1 MVFEALGKELVRAL
15 RGERSQL
22 GLSRRLGYTSNVLYT
37 WESGRRAPNASAFF
51 RLAARVGVD
60 LEVTLRGFLSDR
72 GAVLSDVRRP
82 LGVAELVRALL
93 ADWPIVELAA
103 SVGADRT
110 TVGRWVSGATEPK
123 LPELLRMVE
132 TTTQRLFEF
141 VAIFA
146 DPASLAA
153 TRGAYRDLT
162 EQRRLAYEL
171 PWSHAVLRALE
182 LESYRALP
190 THEPGFI
197 ARLTGISL
205 AEEERCLTALAQ
217 AKQIHRRHGRWVLG
231 RVLTVDT
238 RPSEA
243 DNRRLKE
250 HWAEVALERLRLRSA
265 PESALFSFNLF
276 AVDARDFERIRR
288 LHVEY
293 YQRIR
298 EIVSASSAPERVV
311 LMNLQL
317 VPLEQ
322 AGADGDGA
330 GRG

>member
-1 MVFEALGKELVRAL
+1 
-15 RGERSQL
+15 
-22 GLSRRLGYTSNVLYT
+22 LSRRLGYTSNVLYT

-51 RLAARVGVD
+51 RLAARVGID
-60 LEVTLRGFLSDR
+60 LAAALRSFLSDR
-72 GAVLSDVRRP
+72 GAALSDARRP
-82 LGVAELVRALL
+82 AGVAELVRALL

-123 LPELLRMVE
+123 LPELLRVVE
-132 TTTQRLFEF
+132 TTTQRLFDF

-146 DPASLAA
+146 DPASLAS

-182 LESYRALP
+182 LDSYRALRK
-190 THEPGFI
+190 HEPGFV
-197 ARLTGISL
+197 ASLTGISL
-205 AEEERCLTALAQ
+205 AEEHRCLAALAQ
-217 AKQIHRRHGRWVLG
+217 AKQIHRQGGRWVLA

-243 DNRRLKE
+243 DNRRLKQ
-250 HWAEVALERLRLRSA
+250 HWAEVALDRLRTRTA
-265 PESALFSFNLF
+265 PENALFSFNLF
-276 AVDARDFERIRR
+276 AVGTRDFERIRR

-298 EIVSASSAPERVV
+298 EIVSASKDPDRVV

-317 VPLEQ
+317 VPLHSHL
-322 AGADGDGA
+322 GPPP
-330 GRG
+330 RGEAAPRT

>member
-1 MVFEALGKELVRAL
+1 MDLELLAKELIRSL
-15 RGERSQL
+15 RGSRSQV

-37 WESGRRAPNASAFF
+37 WESGRRAPSASAFF
-51 RLAARVGVD
+51 RLAARVGVQ
-60 LEVTLRGFLSDR
+60 LAPALQKFLSGR
-72 GAVLSDVRRP
+72 GDTPSDVRRP
-82 LGVAELVRALL
+82 AGVAQLTRALL
-93 ADWPIVELAA
+93 ADGPIIELAA

-123 LPELLRMVE
+123 LPELLRIVE

-141 VAIFA
+141 VAIFVE
-146 DPASLAA
+146 PANLES
-153 TRGAYRDLT
+153 TRSTYRDLL

-182 LESYRALP
+182 LASYRALP
-190 THEPGFI
+190 KHQPGFI
-197 ARLTGISL
+197 AGLTGISL
-205 AEEERCLTALAQ
+205 QEEQQSITALAQ
-217 AKQIHRRHGRWVLG
+217 AKQIRRQRGRWVLT

-238 RPSEA
+238 QPSEA
-243 DNRRLKE
+243 DNRRLKQ
-250 HWAEVALERLRLRSA
+250 HWAEVALERLRRRAA

-298 EIVSASSAPERVV
+298 EIVGACSVPDRVV

-322 AGADGDGA
+322 PG
-330 GRG
+330 

>member
-1 MVFEALGKELVRAL
+1 
-15 RGERSQL
+15 
-22 GLSRRLGYTSNVLYT
+22 
-37 WESGRRAPNASAFF
+37 
-51 RLAARVGVD
+51 
-60 LEVTLRGFLSDR
+60 
-72 GAVLSDVRRP
+72 
-82 LGVAELVRALL
+82 
-93 ADWPIVELAA
+93 
-103 SVGADRT
+103 
-110 TVGRWVSGATEPK
+110 
-123 LPELLRMVE
+123 
-132 TTTQRLFEF
+132 LFDF

-146 DPASLAA
+146 DPANLTS

-182 LESYRALP
+182 LDSYRALSK
-190 THEPGFI
+190 HEPGVL

-205 AEEERCLTALAQ
+205 AEEQRCLTALAQ
-217 AKQIHRRHGRWVLG
+217 AKQIHRQRGRWVLA

-243 DNRRLKE
+243 DNRRLKQ
-250 HWAEVALERLRLRSA
+250 HWAEVALERLRTRTA

-298 EIVSASSAPERVV
+298 EIVSASKDPDRVV

-317 VPLEQ
+317 VPLQQPE
-322 AGADGDGA
+322 
-330 GRG
+330 

>member
-1 MVFEALGKELVRAL
+1 MDHESLGKELVRSL
-15 RGERSQL
+15 RGERSQV

-51 RLAARVGVD
+51 RLAARAGVE
-60 LEVTLRGFLSDR
+60 LEAALTTFLSDR

-82 LGVAELVRALL
+82 SGIAVLVRALL

-123 LPELLRMVE
+123 LPELLRIVE
-132 TTTQRLFEF
+132 TTTQRLLDF

-146 DPASLAA
+146 DPASLAS
-153 TRGAYRDLT
+153 TRGAYHDLL

-182 LESYRALP
+182 LDSYRALAR
-190 THEPGFI
+190 HEPGFI
-197 ARLTGISL
+197 ARLTGMSL
-205 AEEERCLTALAQ
+205 DEEQRCLAALAQ
-217 AKQIHRRHGRWVLG
+217 AKQIHRQRGRWALA

-238 RPSEA
+238 RPSET
-243 DNRRLKE
+243 DNRRLKQ
-250 HWAEVALERLRLRSA
+250 HWAEVALERLRARSA
-265 PESALFSFNLF
+265 PENALFSFNLF
-276 AVDARDFERIRR
+276 AVGQGDFERIRR

-298 EIVSASSAPERVV
+298 EIVSACTDPDRVV

-317 VPLEQ
+317 VPLQ
-322 AGADGDGA
+322 QPDGA
-330 GRG
+330 AER